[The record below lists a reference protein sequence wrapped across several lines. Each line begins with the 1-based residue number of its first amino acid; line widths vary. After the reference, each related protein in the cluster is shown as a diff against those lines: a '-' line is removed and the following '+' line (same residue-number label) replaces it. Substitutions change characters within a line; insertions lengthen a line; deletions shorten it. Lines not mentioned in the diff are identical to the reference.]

1 MSFHNKSKTEYEF
14 ISIIKNNSEIWLC
27 NEYIQLSLPSPCKF
41 SYLTITIISKGI
53 SNLQKITTSLQYSNS
68 TWLITVIIAKV
79 NLFWDLKMAYKIFK
93 FFFESSLDNKP
104 KELKI
109 IRKSGVNICSHR
121 NQKQLIGF
129 SSKGFMTIFSMRTKS
144 SLLFTP
150 TEDYWWDPVAVSLFW
165 SPTCASRNI
174 MRIKNTSYLLHS
186 LIDNTCLIY
195 FWILNF
201 VK

>member
-1 MSFHNKSKTEYEF
+1 M
-14 ISIIKNNSEIWLC
+14 IIFYIHDLFLLC
-27 NEYIQLSLPSPCKF
+27 NLIMTIFDLASPPTTPYLSLISHPTCKDF
-41 SYLTITIISKGI
+41 WLLNLNITAIFQ
-53 SNLQKITTSLQYSNS
+53 LYMAYPE
-68 TWLITVIIAKV
+68 IIAKV
-79 NLFWDLKMAYKIFK
+79 NLFWNLKMAYKIFK